1 MISDEIR
8 CINIGPQIKYGKC
21 PHKKNRDKF
30 RFGGILKT
38 SLCDPVKEKSHNKK
52 KIRLNSKERYKG
64 KFKNSER

>member
-1 MISDEIR
+1 MVSVLI
-8 CINIGPQIKYGKC
+8 
-21 PHKKNRDKF
+21 KKNRDKF